1 MAANEALLNRVRRA
15 LGEKLPVEEKKMF
28 GSIAFMV
35 RGHMCVAV
43 GPDRM
48 MVRVDPERHDEI
60 VSESVHCTTM
70 VMKDREY
77 KGYIRVDIAGLTA
90 KKDLDRFL
98 KLALDYNSRMAPRGA
113 AVERK
118 SKSSGK
124 RD

>member
-1 MAANEALLNRVRRA
+1 MAANEALLARVRRA

-43 GPDRM
+43 GPNRM

-60 VSESVHCTTM
+60 VRESVHCTTM
-70 VMKDREY
+70 VMKNREY
-77 KGYIRVDIAGLTA
+77 KGYIRVDLAGLTT

-98 KLALDYNSRMAPRGA
+98 KLALDYNRRLEARPGRA
-113 AVERK
+113 ART
-118 SKSSGK
+118 
-124 RD
+124 